1 MNNVTRKLLA
11 GVVNHS
17 VESFC
22 EYFGSSIEEF
32 FTKNFKINLEET
44 GGYNTRYVTTSK
56 RINDFFEKEEE
67 GLVIKIFF
75 RFVNELIKLQGTKSL
90 CQEPYYSHFNLS
102 DDDIF
107 LYLLANAVDKLKKE
121 CGNRYITKINN
132 INFFLW
138 TARNVNII
146 LYTEG
151 KTDQQ
156 ILSDALKKLDFYL
169 DVKVKQMGGA
179 KNLSNELQKQDIGHE
194 CNVIFGIFDFD
205 QAYNDFN
212 GLKEKNGPK
221 WSEIKGT
228 EQSCLYKSYKNK
240 HALLLP
246 IPKSRKNLA
255 SRIFK
260 EKSTL
265 SIELLFEDEL
275 LKKHNLKEVSTA

>member
-132 INFFLW
+132 IKFFLW
-138 TARNVNII
+138 TASNVNII

-169 DVKVKQMGGA
+169 DVKVKQMGGSG
-179 KNLSNELQKQDIGHE
+179 KLSSELEKQDIGHE

-212 GLKEKNGPK
+212 GLKEKSGPK

-228 EQSCLYKSYKNK
+228 EQ
-240 HALLLP
+240 
-246 IPKSRKNLA
+246 
-255 SRIFK
+255 
-260 EKSTL
+260 
-265 SIELLFEDEL
+265 
-275 LKKHNLKEVSTA
+275 